1 MNLLLDTHVFLW
13 FISADPRL
21 PAAWRDAICDPANQ
35 VFLSVVSVW
44 EATIKFQIGKLPLP
58 EPPGLYLPA
67 QRRRHSIATL
77 PLDEESVARL
87 DSLPAHHR
95 DPFDRILVCQ
105 AIEHHLTIVTV
116 DSLIEQYGAAIL
128 GLTRKT

>member
-1 MNLLLDTHVFLW
+1 MG
-13 FISADPRL
+13 
-21 PAAWRDAICDPANQ
+21 WRDSICDPANQ

-44 EATIKFQIGKLPLP
+44 EAAIKFQIGKLPLP
-58 EPPGLYLPA
+58 EPPGIYLPV
-67 QRRRHSIATL
+67 QRRRHGIASL

-87 DSLPAHHR
+87 NALPAHHR

-116 DSLIEQYGAAIL
+116 DPLLEQYGVAIL
-128 GLTRKT
+128 GMTRKT